1 MSTTGTEPPRAGATP
16 PAPAP
21 ASTSAVSKQQ
31 RVGSSRDMAG
41 RMREY
46 ETIYILR
53 PDSTNDVIAQVN
65 QKVRGVIE
73 AGGGILLKIDN
84 WGKRK
89 LAYEVKKQLKG
100 IYLYWRYLATSGV
113 VEELE
118 RNLRML
124 DSVIRYYTVKVDAD
138 VLPDAKPS
146 EVTEE
151 TWTKAAETAAD
162 EEEIMTGQAPR
173 SPFFED
179 EEDEIDADAEE
190 EALRRIEEK
199 PAVADEK
206 QES

>member
-1 MSTTGTEPPRAGATP
+1 MATQLKSMRDEP
-16 PAPAP
+16 
-21 ASTSAVSKQQ
+21 STS
-31 RVGSSRDMAG
+31 
-41 RMREY
+41 REY
-46 ETIYILR
+46 ETIFILR
-53 PDSTNDVIAQVN
+53 ADTANDGVAQVN
-65 QKVRGVIE
+65 TRLRGVLE
-73 AGGGILLKIDN
+73 GMGGKALKLDN

-138 VLPDAKPS
+138 VVPDAKPS

-151 TWTKAAETAAD
+151 TWAKAAETAAD

-190 EALRRIEEK
+190 EALRRLADK
-199 PAVADEK
+199 PGDAGDEGAG
-206 QES
+206 S

>member
-1 MSTTGTEPPRAGATP
+1 MATQLKSMRDEP
-16 PAPAP
+16 
-21 ASTSAVSKQQ
+21 STS
-31 RVGSSRDMAG
+31 
-41 RMREY
+41 REY
-46 ETIYILR
+46 ETIFILR
-53 PDSTNDVIAQVN
+53 PDTANDGVAQVN
-65 QKVRGVIE
+65 GRLRGVVDQM
-73 AGGGILLKIDN
+73 GGKVLKLDN

-138 VLPDAKPS
+138 VVPDAKPS

-151 TWTKAAETAAD
+151 TWAKAAETAAD

-173 SPFFED
+173 SPFFEY

-190 EALRRIEEK
+190 EALRRLADK
-199 PAVADEK
+199 PGDAGDEGAG
-206 QES
+206 S

>member
-1 MSTTGTEPPRAGATP
+1 MAQLKSMRDEPN
-16 PAPAP
+16 
-21 ASTSAVSKQQ
+21 TS
-31 RVGSSRDMAG
+31 
-41 RMREY
+41 REY
-46 ETIYILR
+46 ETIFILR
-53 PDSTNDVIAQVN
+53 ADTVNDGVAQVN
-65 QKVRGVIE
+65 QRLR
-73 AGGGILLKIDN
+73 GILESMGGKALKLDN

-124 DSVIRYYTVKVDAD
+124 DSVIRYYTVKVDDD
-138 VLPDAKPS
+138 VVADAKPS
-146 EVTEE
+146 EVTDE

-179 EEDEIDADAEE
+179 EDDEIDADAEE
-190 EALRRIEEK
+190 EALRRLAAEK
-199 PAVADEK
+199 PSTPEEGT
-206 QES
+206 ES